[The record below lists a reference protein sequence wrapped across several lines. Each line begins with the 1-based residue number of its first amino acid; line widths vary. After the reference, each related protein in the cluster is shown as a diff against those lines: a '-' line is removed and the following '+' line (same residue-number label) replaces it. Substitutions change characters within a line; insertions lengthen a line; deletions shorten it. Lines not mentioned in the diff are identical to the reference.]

1 MIVSLSGCQYVC
13 AFADPTD
20 SLTRPW
26 HVYLMTCLSI
36 YSLYSYLYPL
46 ISLQTCMYT
55 YTSKQ
60 LCIPI
65 LSLCSSVDAYAQY
78 SAVQN
83 VCIVLLEYARSC
95 LEVSQLLYDG
105 MYIQDGAL
113 VVPQHLQ

>member
-1 MIVSLSGCQYVC
+1 MIISLSGCQYVC

-26 HVYLMTCLSI
+26 HVYLF
-36 YSLYSYLYPL
+36 
-46 ISLQTCMYT
+46 
-55 YTSKQ
+55 
-60 LCIPI
+60 I
-65 LSLCSSVDAYAQY
+65 LSMPIYTHSPLSKHIYTRTRQKNSVSPYY
-78 SAVQN
+78 HCVHLSMHTHNTVCTVQN
-83 VCIVLLEYARSC
+83 VCIVLLEYAGSC